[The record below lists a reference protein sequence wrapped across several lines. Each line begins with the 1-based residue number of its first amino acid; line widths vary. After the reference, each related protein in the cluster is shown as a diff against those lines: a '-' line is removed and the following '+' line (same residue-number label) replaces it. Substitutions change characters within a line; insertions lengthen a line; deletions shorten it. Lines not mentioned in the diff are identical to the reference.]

1 MKTESAMIL
10 VRTLAMVSVAT
21 ILCSAASPSFARPW
35 RMGQMDDTG
44 ITQLGVDIQG
54 AGSTPENIRE
64 FLAGLPTGQAPTV
77 RTACE
82 YTVAHQVYQDQNVL
96 SFCMAVARAR

>member
-1 MKTESAMIL
+1 MIL
-10 VRTLAMVSVAT
+10 IRTLALVSVVT
-21 ILCSAASPSFARPW
+21 ILGCSAASPSVALPW

-64 FLAGLPTGQAPTV
+64 FLAGLPGGQAATV
-77 RTACE
+77 RIACA

-96 SFCMAVARAR
+96 SFCLAVARAR

>member
-1 MKTESAMIL
+1 MIL
-10 VRTLAMVSVAT
+10 IRTLALVSVVT
-21 ILCSAASPSFARPW
+21 ILACSAASPSFARPW

-64 FLAGLPTGQAPTV
+64 FLAGLPAGQAPTV

-82 YTVAHQVYQDQNVL
+82 YTVAHQVYQDQDVL
-96 SFCMAVARAR
+96 SFCLAVARAR